1 MTLCLLPLMASCFA
15 HRAYDPRRQATP
27 TPHQGEVKVWTVRG
41 EVFMLRMVAV
51 NGDTMTGERIFC
63 ASNWGY
69 PENWCEGV
77 KRFPADSARIAI
89 PLADI
94 ERAQT
99 RSFSAVRTVPVAVGV
114 AAALA
119 LVILLAIGLSQMPV
133 AY

>member
-1 MTLCLLPLMASCFA
+1 MMTLCLLPLMAACFA
-15 HRAYDPRRQATP
+15 HRAYDPRQQATP
-27 TPHQGEVKVWTVRG
+27 TPHQGEVKVSTLRG

-51 NGDTMTGERIFC
+51 SGDTMTGERIFC

-94 ERAQT
+94 KEAQT
-99 RSFSAVRTVPVAVGV
+99 RSFSTIRTIPVVVGM

-119 LVILLAIGLSQMPV
+119 LAIALIVGMNQIYS
-133 AY
+133 Y